1 MSLSVWNSWGQ
12 GDRIFVCLPG
22 WRLTAVEAREQEGA
36 GGRLRVGRLKSPRLT
51 GFLLLLLTAHLVQ
64 VIRLLWASVSMS
76 VG

>member
-1 MSLSVWNSWGQ
+1 M
-12 GDRIFVCLPG
+12 
-22 WRLTAVEAREQEGA
+22 
-36 GGRLRVGRLKSPRLT
+36 GRLKSPRLT